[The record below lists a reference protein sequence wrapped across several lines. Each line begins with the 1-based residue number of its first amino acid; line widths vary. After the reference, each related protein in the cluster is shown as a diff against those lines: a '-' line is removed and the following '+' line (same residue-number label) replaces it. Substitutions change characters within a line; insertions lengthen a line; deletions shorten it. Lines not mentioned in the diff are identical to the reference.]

1 MDLDDATDWAREELG
16 DAELGDRRR
25 SDRLV
30 AMAAEAARRP
40 GGRITQVFA
49 QSAARQGA
57 YDFLESQHASAREIL
72 ATVAAGS
79 LGRVSAEEC
88 VIIPMDGTS
97 LSLADHAEKKG
108 FGSVGSRE
116 RGARGIKIV
125 DAIAV
130 TPAGL
135 PLGVVA
141 MRWWSRP
148 IVGPPARDRQLI
160 PPHEKEVQ
168 HWLDAIDDV
177 QALLQRAP
185 KTRGWLQL
193 DREGDSQYVLEKLST
208 SGHWFTVRSN
218 ADRRI
223 HLHGRLRV
231 RPRRPD
237 WGTRHYL
244 RPHLRK
250 QPILGRYQLD
260 VPARDGRPSRR
271 ADMLVRAATVN
282 VLLQDKRTSKR
293 RVVAVNAVWAR
304 EVRGPLRQ
312 SRSGQTR
319 APALDWLLLTNYPV
333 ATLRAARHVISTYAL
348 RWRIEDFHRAWKSG
362 VCNVEDTQL
371 RKTEPVMKWAA
382 ILASVAMRAER
393 LKHLARENPDSSA
406 RNELSGAELEALVLL
421 KKRQAKR
428 GEKLSRSPTI
438 ETAVRWIA
446 ELGGY
451 TGKSSG
457 GPPGIQTITRGLEQ
471 LSIAE
476 VVVAALAKR
485 QKKR

>member
-1 MDLDDATDWAREELG
+1 MDLESTTDWAREEFG

-40 GGRITQVFA
+40 GGRVTQVFA
-49 QSAARQGA
+49 QPAARQGA
-57 YDFLESQHASAREIL
+57 YDFLESQHGTAREIL
-72 ATVAAGS
+72 STVAAAS
-79 LGRVSAEEC
+79 LGRVSAEDC
-88 VIIPMDGTS
+88 VVIPMDGTS
-97 LSLADHAEKKG
+97 LSIADHAEKKG

-116 RGARGIKIV
+116 RGARGIKVI

-141 MRWWSRP
+141 MQWWSRP
-148 IVGPPARDRQLI
+148 IVGPPARDRQLKA
-160 PPHEKEVQ
+160 PHEKEVQ
-168 HWLDAIDDV
+168 HWLDAIGDV
-177 QALLQRAP
+177 QRLLEGAP

-193 DREGDSQYVLEKLST
+193 DREGDSQHVLEKLST

-218 ADRRI
+218 SDRRI
-223 HLHGRLRV
+223 HLYGRLRV
-231 RPRRPD
+231 YPRRPD
-237 WGTRHYL
+237 WRTRHYL
-244 RPHLRK
+244 RPHLKK
-250 QPILGRYQLD
+250 QPVLGRYQLD
-260 VPARDGRPSRR
+260 VPARDSRPSRR
-271 ADMLVRAATVN
+271 AEMLVRVAAVN

-293 RVVAVNAVWAR
+293 RVLAVNAVWAR
-304 EVRGPLRQ
+304 EIRGPLRA

-333 ATLRAARHVISTYAL
+333 TTLRAAAHVLSTYAL

-382 ILASVAMRAER
+382 ILAAVAMRAER
-393 LKHLARENPDSSA
+393 LKHLARENPDNAA
-406 RNELSGAELEALVLL
+406 RDELSAVELEALVLL

-428 GEKLSRSPTI
+428 GEKLSKSPTI

-457 GPPGIQTITRGLEQ
+457 GPPGVLTISRGLEQ
-471 LSIAE
+471 LRIAE
-476 VVVAALAKR
+476 TVVAALAKR

>member
-1 MDLDDATDWAREELG
+1 MDLESTTDWAREEFG

-40 GGRITQVFA
+40 GGRVTQVFA
-49 QSAARQGA
+49 QPAARQGA
-57 YDFLESQHASAREIL
+57 YDFLESQHGTAREIL
-72 ATVAAGS
+72 STVAAAS
-79 LGRVSAEEC
+79 LGRVSAEDC
-88 VIIPMDGTS
+88 VVIPMDGTS
-97 LSLADHAEKKG
+97 LSIADHAEKKG

-116 RGARGIKIV
+116 RGARGIKVI

-141 MRWWSRP
+141 MQWWSRP
-148 IVGPPARDRQLI
+148 IVGPPARDRQLKA
-160 PPHEKEVQ
+160 PHEKEVQ
-168 HWLDAIDDV
+168 HWLDAIGDV
-177 QALLQRAP
+177 QRLLEGAP

-193 DREGDSQYVLEKLST
+193 DREGDSQHVLEKLST

-218 ADRRI
+218 SDRRI
-223 HLHGRLRV
+223 HLYGRLRV
-231 RPRRPD
+231 YPRRPD
-237 WGTRHYL
+237 WRTRHYL
-244 RPHLRK
+244 RPHLKK
-250 QPILGRYQLD
+250 QPVLGRYQLD
-260 VPARDGRPSRR
+260 VPARDSRSSRR
-271 ADMLVRAATVN
+271 AEMLVRVAAVN

-293 RVVAVNAVWAR
+293 RVLAVNAVWAR
-304 EVRGPLRQ
+304 EIRGPLRA

-333 ATLRAARHVISTYAL
+333 TTLRAAAHVLSTYAL

-382 ILASVAMRAER
+382 ILAAVAMRAER
-393 LKHLARENPDSSA
+393 LKYLARENPDNAA
-406 RNELSGAELEALVLL
+406 RDELSAVELEALVLL

-428 GEKLSRSPTI
+428 GEKLSKSPTI

-457 GPPGIQTITRGLEQ
+457 GPPGVLTISRGLEQ
-471 LSIAE
+471 LRIAE
-476 VVVAALAKR
+476 TVVAALAKR